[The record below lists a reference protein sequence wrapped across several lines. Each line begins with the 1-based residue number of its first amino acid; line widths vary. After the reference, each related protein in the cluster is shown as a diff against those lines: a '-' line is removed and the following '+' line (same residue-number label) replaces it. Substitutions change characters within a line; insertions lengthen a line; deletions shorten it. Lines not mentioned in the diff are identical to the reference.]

1 MTRLYHSVRQVL
13 NGMRAINN
21 QIKYMTI
28 SFGVALI
35 HFIFTIAFGVY
46 HIMPLFLYNIAITVF
61 YFYHSFVTLKKKQ
74 YIRIYISSLIEILFH
89 STLASVLLGW
99 DWGFMIYTI
108 ALVPVAFY
116 LMYTLPYFEGSILW
130 PVLSSVIVIVCY
142 FIVRIF
148 CGRVPPMYHGNY
160 PDNMQI
166 SFYYFNTMV
175 TFIML
180 FTFSILFA
188 LEIRFMQRKLEQE
201 NHKLGEMARFD
212 PLTHLLNRRSMNTYL
227 RQMAEKNEKDNT
239 PFCVIMADIDD
250 FKVIND
256 TYGHDCGDEVLI
268 AVADVISKSVRA
280 GDYICRWGGEEILIL
295 VGAELRI
302 ASQVAERICKEVASH
317 ITYYNDKEIQVTITM
332 GISGYQKGSSIR
344 SMIEK
349 ADQNLYQGKN
359 NGKNQVVI

>member
-1 MTRLYHSVRQVL
+1 
-13 NGMRAINN
+13 
-21 QIKYMTI
+21 
-28 SFGVALI
+28 
-35 HFIFTIAFGVY
+35 
-46 HIMPLFLYNIAITVF
+46 
-61 YFYHSFVTLKKKQ
+61 
-74 YIRIYISSLIEILFH
+74 
-89 STLASVLLGW
+89 
-99 DWGFMIYTI
+99 
-108 ALVPVAFY
+108 
-116 LMYTLPYFEGSILW
+116 
-130 PVLSSVIVIVCY
+130 
-142 FIVRIF
+142 
-148 CGRVPPMYHGNY
+148 MYHGNY

-227 RQMAEKNEKDNT
+227 RQMAEANEKDNT

-317 ITYYNDKEIQVTITM
+317 ITYYNGKEIQVTITM